1 MRGLYRAERI
11 KNLLEDKQ
19 TTTYVLHLK
28 MAKAEGVRTTKSNL
42 FTGTKLSYSGDII
55 VSYILFDRDGKIIR
69 SGIRGSYRGSSNSK
83 PNDHALLTLPY
94 PGKRLSR

>member
-42 FTGTKLSYSGDII
+42 FTGTKLSYSGGII

-69 SGIRGSYRGSSNSK
+69 SGIRGSYGGSSNSK
-83 PNDHALLTLPY
+83 PNDHALLTLP
-94 PGKRLSR
+94 